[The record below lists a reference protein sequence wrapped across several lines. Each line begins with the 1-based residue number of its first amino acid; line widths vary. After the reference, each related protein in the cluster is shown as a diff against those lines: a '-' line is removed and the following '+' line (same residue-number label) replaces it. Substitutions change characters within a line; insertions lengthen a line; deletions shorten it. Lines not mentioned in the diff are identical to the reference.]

1 MTADPSTT
9 SSSPSPPPD
18 ALAALAAAWSR
29 LLAFAGRPHF
39 LTGASVFRL
48 VAGTAFVYQLL
59 IVYAQRRY
67 LFGPD
72 GIYPYD
78 MFLEQL
84 DGGSFSVYAL
94 TRSLLGFEILYHAT
108 IALAVAWL
116 VGWRTRVVT
125 PLLWVAIW
133 SLRERNSF
141 LWDGGDNVMQLALVF
156 ACFAEVGA
164 RFSFDAVRRAEAG
177 ARPMSPLAAMAH
189 NAGVLACAIQICLV
203 YGVAG
208 LLKVQG
214 ESWQN
219 GTALYYAL
227 RGGEFTWPGYSEWIF
242 ENGALLALLSY
253 STVAFQVSFT
263 FLLFLGRRLRL
274 LAVLA
279 GLSFHLGIITFMSL
293 ATFGAFMMAVDL
305 MFVTDAE
312 YAALGRR
319 LARAQARAAGLA
331 AALVRRAPRPALRRL
346 RHRA

>member
-1 MTADPSTT
+1 MNAAH
-9 SSSPSPPPD
+9 SSAPPRRPP
-18 ALAALAAAWSR
+18 ALCAAAAAWSR
-29 LLAFAGRPHF
+29 LLAHAGRPHF

-48 VAGTAFVYQLL
+48 VAGTAFLYQLL
-59 IVYAQRRY
+59 VVYAQRRY

-78 MFLEQL
+78 MFLQQL
-84 DGGSFSVYAL
+84 EGGSFSLYSL
-94 TRSLLGFEILYHAT
+94 TRSLIGFEVLYHAT

-141 LWDGGDNVMQLALVF
+141 LWDGGDNVMQLALIY
-156 ACFAEVGA
+156 ACFIDVSG
-164 RFSFDAVRRAEAG
+164 RFSFDAVRRAESG
-177 ARPMSPLAAMAH
+177 ARPMSPLVAMAH

-242 ENGALLALLSY
+242 ENGALLAFLSY

-263 FLLFLGRRLRL
+263 FLLFLGRRLRV

-279 GLSFHLGIITFMSL
+279 GLSFHLGIVTFMSL
-293 ATFGAFMMAVDL
+293 ATFGVFMMAVDL

-319 LARAQARAAGLA
+319 VAGARARAAGLA
-331 AALVRRAPRPALRRL
+331 ASLLRRTPRPALRRL

>member
-1 MTADPSTT
+1 MTVHPPAPSASATRA
-9 SSSPSPPPD
+9 PG
-18 ALAALAAAWSR
+18 ALAAAWSR
-29 LLAFAGRPHF
+29 LIGFASRPHF

-84 DGGSFSVYAL
+84 EDGGFSLYAL
-94 TRSLLGFEILYHAT
+94 TRSLFGFEVIYHAT
-108 IALAVAWL
+108 IALAIAWL
-116 VGWRTRVVT
+116 VGWRTRVAT

-141 LWDGGDNVMQLALVF
+141 LWDGGDNVMQLVLIF
-156 ACFAEVGA
+156 ACFADVSA
-164 RFSFDAVRRAEAG
+164 RFSFDAVRRADAG
-177 ARPMSPLAAMAH
+177 SRTMSPLAAMAH
-189 NAGVLACAIQICLV
+189 NAGVLACAVQICLV

-274 LAVLA
+274 VAVLA

-319 LARAQARAAGLA
+319 LAGARARAAGLVTA
-331 AALVRRAPRPALRRL
+331 MVRRTPRPALGRL